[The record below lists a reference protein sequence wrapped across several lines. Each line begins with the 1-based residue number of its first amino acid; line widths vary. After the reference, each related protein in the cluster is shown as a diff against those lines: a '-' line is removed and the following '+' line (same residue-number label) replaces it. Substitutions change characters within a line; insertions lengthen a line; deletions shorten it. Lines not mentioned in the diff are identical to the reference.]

1 MDDTE
6 NLFAMAFE
14 ELSEGVSASGL
25 GGRYQLLLAP
35 RSKAANL

>member
-14 ELSEGVSASGL
+14 ELSEGVSASSL
-25 GGRYQLLLAP
+25 GGRNQLLLAP